1 MKKTSF
7 DDETREET
15 TEIEE
20 YDWRDYGDHDQS
32 YSQSLEGKDILAIF
46 IASLQTIFLPL
57 IILMVAMVVIG
68 IAIGIIF

>member
-1 MKKTSF
+1 MSF
-7 DDETREET
+7 EDDETQRDT
-15 TEIEE
+15 TEIDE

-57 IILMVAMVVIG
+57 VILAVAMVIIG